1 LHDSDPEEPRL
12 EVTMKR
18 LFAPLLLAAL
28 LGAAVATVAAVL
40 LGTGSTGGST
50 STVGAVRA
58 AIPASSSSGGT
69 RREVSASSGSSKTLT
84 ATQLYQQD
92 STGVVAIKAVTA
104 EGEDEGTG
112 IVLNDRGLILTN
124 DHVIKGASSLTVD
137 ASGSSEKTAGAK
149 IVGEEANQDL
159 ALIEVDPSGLE
170 LKPLTL
176 ASSSSVQ
183 VGDTVYAI
191 GTPYGLEETFT
202 KGIVSALNREIAAP
216 DGAKITGAIQTD
228 AALNPGN
235 SGGPLLD
242 EQGAVIGVNSQI
254 ASDAARTE
262 GSQPGSTGV
271 GFAIS
276 SNTVASVVKKIEAG
290 EGVSASA
297 NQSAVQT
304 ETEGGSGPSGSGSGS
319 SEGSS
324 PRAQSPYG
332 EVESGGPSSEGVE
345 AGSSSGS
352 GSGSGSS
359 GVEGL
364 GEGGSGASGVKGSG
378 EEAGSSGAES
388 GEVGASG
395 SESTIGGGEGRV
407 VIVP

>member
-1 LHDSDPEEPRL
+1 
-12 EVTMKR
+12 M
-18 LFAPLLLAAL
+18 LFATLVGAALATGAAL
-28 LGAAVATVAAVL
+28 LLGA
-40 LGTGSTGGST
+40 GSTGSST
-50 STVGAVRA
+50 PSLGTVKA
-58 AIPASSSSGGT
+58 ATPASSSSGGT
-69 RREVSASSGSSKTLT
+69 RREVSASSGSSKALT
-84 ATQLYQQD
+84 ATQVYRQD
-92 STGVVAIKAVTA
+92 SAGVVAIKAVTA

-112 IVLNDRGLILTN
+112 IVLNGQGLILTN
-124 DHVIKGASSLTVD
+124 DHVIKGATSLTVE
-137 ASGSSEKTAGAK
+137 ASGSSKKTTGAT

-159 ALIEVDPSGLE
+159 ALIKVDPSGLG

-176 ASSSSVQ
+176 ASSSSAQ

-191 GTPYGLEETFT
+191 GTPYGLEATFT

-216 DGAKITGAIQTD
+216 DGAKISGAIQTD

-242 EQGAVIGVNSQI
+242 EHGDVIGVNSQI
-254 ASDAARTE
+254 ASDAAQTE

-290 EGVSASA
+290 EGVSSASA
-297 NQSAVQT
+297 SQGGAQSEARSG
-304 ETEGGSGPSGSGSGS
+304 EEELPYGSRSPYGSQSPYGS
-319 SEGSS
+319 E
-324 PRAQSPYG
+324 SPYG
-332 EVESGGPSSEGVE
+332 EVEAGGSGVTEGDVE
-345 AGSSSGS
+345 AG
-352 GSGSGSS
+352 GSS

-364 GEGGSGASGVKGSG
+364 GEGGY
-378 EEAGSSGAES
+378 GSSGSEGA

-395 SESTIGGGEGRV
+395 AEYPGVGGGGRV

>member
-1 LHDSDPEEPRL
+1 
-12 EVTMKR
+12 MKR

-69 RREVSASSGSSKTLT
+69 RREVSASSGSSKALT

-137 ASGSSEKTAGAK
+137 ASGSSKKTAGAK

-176 ASSSSVQ
+176 ASSSSAK

-304 ETEGGSGPSGSGSGS
+304 ETEGGSRSSGSGS

-324 PRAQSPYG
+324 PREQSPYG
-332 EVESGGPSSEGVE
+332 EVESGGPSSEGIE

-352 GSGSGSS
+352 GAGGVTKGEVEAGAGSS
-359 GVEGL
+359 GVEG
-364 GEGGSGASGVKGSG
+364 AT
-378 EEAGSSGAES
+378 GAES

-395 SESTIGGGEGRV
+395 SESTSGGGEGRV

>member
-1 LHDSDPEEPRL
+1 
-12 EVTMKR
+12 MKR

-28 LGAAVATVAAVL
+28 VGASLATIAAVL
-40 LGTGSTGGST
+40 LGTGSTVGST
-50 STVGAVRA
+50 STAGAGSA
-58 AIPASSSSGGT
+58 ASPASSSSGGA
-69 RREVSASSGSSKTLT
+69 RRDVSASSGSSKALT
-84 ATQLYQQD
+84 ATQIYQRD

-112 IVLNDRGLILTN
+112 IVLNDKGLILTN
-124 DHVIKGASSLTVD
+124 DHVIKGATSLTVD
-137 ASGSSEKTAGAK
+137 ASGSTKKTTSAK

-159 ALIEVDPSGLE
+159 ALIEVDPSDLGLQ
-170 LKPLTL
+170 PLTL
-176 ASSSSVQ
+176 ASSSTAK

-216 DGAKITGAIQTD
+216 DGSKISGAIQTD

-242 EQGAVIGVNSQI
+242 EQGQVIGVNSQI
-254 ASDAARTE
+254 ASDAAQTE

-290 EGVSASA
+290 EGVTYASA
-297 NQSAVQT
+297 TQSATGQS
-304 ETEGGSGPSGSGSGS
+304 EGGSGGGEVSPYGGRSESPYGEAEAGGSGGSGATTEEGTVEAGGSGS
-319 SEGSS
+319 SGSS
-324 PRAQSPYG
+324 RIEGLG
-332 EVESGGPSSEGVE
+332 ESGSAGASSGVESSGE
-345 AGSSSGS
+345 AGSSSS
-352 GSGSGSS
+352 
-359 GVEGL
+359 
-364 GEGGSGASGVKGSG
+364 
-378 EEAGSSGAES
+378 
-388 GEVGASG
+388 SG
-395 SESTIGGGEGRV
+395 SEYPGVGGSNGGRV